1 MLTATAVYGLGNLSL
16 QVDQETDLLKGL
28 TIAEGLTLQKVEIV
42 QDEVRTVIDNPHSYT
57 PEYPG
62 SIGLVLTLVKPD
74 GSTIET
80 GVNNLS
86 IAPKQYNTPTLMEA
100 SDFIDKDYSWFYV
113 LDEPTKEF
121 ITPHLK
127 ISYHSRNRAKQD
139 NIIYI
144 IF

>member
-1 MLTATAVYGLGNLSL
+1 MENLSL

-42 QDEVRTVIDNPHSYT
+42 QDGIHTVIDNPNSYT

-74 GSTIET
+74 GSTVET
-80 GVNNLS
+80 GIDNLT
-86 IAPKQYNTPTLMEA
+86 IAPKPYNTPTLMEA
-100 SDFIDKDYSWFYV
+100 SDFIDKDYSWYYV
-113 LDEPTKEF
+113 LKKEVKEF
-121 ITPHLK
+121 ISPHLK

-139 NIIYI
+139 NIVYI